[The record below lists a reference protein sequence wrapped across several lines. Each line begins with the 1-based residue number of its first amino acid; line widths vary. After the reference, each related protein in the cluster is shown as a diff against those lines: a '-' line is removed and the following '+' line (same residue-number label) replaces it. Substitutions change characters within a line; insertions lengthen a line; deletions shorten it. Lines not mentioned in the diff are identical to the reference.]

1 MRPISYHFNM
11 RRILV
16 WILAMLMVSLLYA
29 GSWGVGIEAG
39 YTLGLYDQRGGISDF
54 ERYSP
59 GHAFSVSVPAEY
71 HIYDWLS
78 VATGISYEGR
88 AYGYERSVAGNHMFD
103 LRNTEH
109 FFLVPLS
116 LRFSFGNDFARGF
129 VGAGGY
135 LGVRFLSEESGYVY
149 GINIGNMHGFGELD
163 PAADNLFDAGLLA
176 EAGVGFSVVD
186 DGELYLALR
195 YRYSLTELDRN
206 YQENRIKRYIDTF
219 SVAVG
224 YSFRLGGDA

>member
-1 MRPISYHFNM
+1 MSTCRGLRHTDEPGVIAG
-11 RRILV
+11 ITA
-16 WILAMLMVSLLYA
+16 ILYA
-29 GSWGVGIEAG
+29 
-39 YTLGLYDQRGGISDF
+39 YR
-54 ERYSP
+54 
-59 GHAFSVSVPAEY
+59 
-71 HIYDWLS
+71 
-78 VATGISYEGR
+78 
-88 AYGYERSVAGNHMFD
+88 
-103 LRNTEH
+103 
-109 FFLVPLS
+109 
-116 LRFSFGNDFARGF
+116 
-129 VGAGGY
+129 
-135 LGVRFLSEESGYVY
+135 
-149 GINIGNMHGFGELD
+149 INIGNMHGFGELD